1 MAQAVERLSL
11 AQVILSWSVG
21 SGPTWGSEL
30 TAQNLEAASDSVSL
44 SLSLSLCPSPT
55 CALSLPLSK
64 INSKKMFLNKKRN
77 N

>member
-30 TAQNLEAASDSVSL
+30 TAQNLEAASVSVY
-44 SLSLSLCPSPT
+44 LSLCPSLP
-55 CALSLPLSK
+55 LSLSHTHTHTHTLSK
-64 INSKKMFLNKKRN
+64 INKH
-77 N
+77 